1 MRRDMDLVRQLL
13 LKLEGIEKGP
23 HDVLHIGGNSEEVAV
38 DGRTSDEIYFH
49 LTKIEEAGFLERVGG
64 GAMTAVT
71 FRALSWKGQEFL
83 DTIRDDSI
91 WTKTKEKAGSASFD
105 VLAAVAKAVLK
116 DRIKSLTGLDV
127 G

>member
-13 LKLEGIEKGP
+13 LKLEGLEKGP

-64 GAMTAVT
+64 GAMMAVT

-83 DTIRDDSI
+83 GRVDKRFNPKPRGGEI
-91 WTKTKEKAGSASFD
+91 EEAYE
-105 VLAAVAKAVLK
+105 
-116 DRIKSLTGLDV
+116 
-127 G
+127 